1 MSKNFRKFR
10 EFEFDEDYE
19 DRHTYD
25 DLKEHRKMKRLK
37 NALKSKN
44 IDELLRDL
52 DEEY

>member
-19 DRHTYD
+19 SRHAYD
-25 DLKEHRKMKRLK
+25 DLKEHRKMKRMK

-44 IDELLRDL
+44 IDELIRDL